1 MIAGMARAAVF
12 GVQRGDDSDD
22 SGGGDHVGETT
33 MRLRSA
39 GPHGGQPVAQAGVSL
54 EQAQSAMV
62 LVHGRGDSA
71 AGILQLAGVLP
82 VPGMAYLAPQ
92 ASGQTWYPNRF
103 LAPIAANEPWL
114 SSALEGVGDVLA
126 QVEAAGVRLAA
137 PCCLASH
144 KADAS
149 RSFAVRN
156 PRRYGALAG
165 LSGGLIGPPGTV
177 WPRAGSLDGTP
188 AFLGCSDVNPH
199 IPASRV
205 EESARVLRDI
215 GGDVTAV
222 LYPGMDH
229 TVTEEE
235 LEQVRRII
243 APLGADVSRPR

>member
-1 MIAGMARAAVF
+1 
-12 GVQRGDDSDD
+12 
-22 SGGGDHVGETT
+22 

-103 LAPIAANEPWL
+103 LRRSPPMSRGSRPRSRVWPTCWRRSKLPASRPTCT
-114 SSALEGVGDVLA
+114 VLLGFS
-126 QVEAAGVRLAA
+126 QGG
-137 PCCLASH
+137 CLAL
-144 KADAS
+144 K
-149 RSFAVRN
+149 FAVRN

-165 LSGGLIGPPGTV
+165 LSGGLIGPPGRYGRTPV
-177 WPRAGSLDGTP
+177 RSTGRPRSWDVATSIPTSP
-188 AFLGCSDVNPH
+188 RLGWRNPLACC
-199 IPASRV
+199 AS
-205 EESARVLRDI
+205 I